1 MSKRS
6 IEKTTC
12 SLCQAG
18 CGLLVHLENGCIAK
32 IAGDPESPIN
42 KGLIC
47 AKAIQSLN
55 YHNDPGRLKYPL
67 KRVGNRGSGR
77 WKRIAWDEA
86 LENIAGELN
95 KVKDSFGP
103 ESAIFIHGSF
113 KGGYEGAYLSRFANA
128 FGSPN
133 IASMAPLCFI
143 PKVYASIV
151 THGYNP
157 MADYEYP
164 PKCIVVW
171 GLNPLETRVGEY
183 GYIQEALQMGSKLI
197 VVDPRRINLVDQATT
212 WVSLRPGSDLALALA
227 MINVIVQEQ
236 LYDKPF
242 VEKWTVGFEELRS
255 HVRNYTPESAEEIT
269 WVKADLIRE
278 AARLYAT
285 TKPAVI
291 QCGNAIDHT
300 QNNFQTARAIA
311 ILRAITGNLGI
322 PGGELCCSMPP
333 VVPMASPDLDLRD
346 QIPAPIRERRL
357 SKKDKLIPF
366 AFYTLPQSITD
377 SILHGD
383 PYPIHAAYILG
394 ANLLLTYP
402 NAKRVHEAMEKI
414 DFLVTAEMFMTPTAA
429 LSDIV
434 LPASGFL
441 EMDGIIMPP
450 YYYPVCQV
458 QQKFIQVGEC
468 RSDYDILKD
477 LAGKTG
483 FGSDFW
489 NCEQDC
495 LDYIL
500 KPAGITFQEF
510 KEIGQLRGQKEYRK
524 FERDRFATPSG
535 KVELFSERLSTWGYD
550 PLPVYHEPP
559 ETPFSAPEMAED
571 FPFIMTSWKT
581 EIYRHSAGRQVAS
594 FRNQH
599 PRPCM
604 WIHPDTAGKL
614 GIKEGDRAYIE
625 TRRGKIIQE
634 AKITSDIDP
643 RVIGVD
649 YAWWFPEKDHEELYG
664 WAEANIN
671 ILTNDGLPWGREM
684 GTPNLRG
691 MLCKVYKQ

>member
-1 MSKRS
+1 
-6 IEKTTC
+6 
-12 SLCQAG
+12 
-18 CGLLVHLENGCIAK
+18 
-32 IAGDPESPIN
+32 
-42 KGLIC
+42 
-47 AKAIQSLN
+47 
-55 YHNDPGRLKYPL
+55 
-67 KRVGNRGSGR
+67 
-77 WKRIAWDEA
+77 
-86 LENIAGELN
+86 
-95 KVKDSFGP
+95 
-103 ESAIFIHGSF
+103 
-113 KGGYEGAYLSRFANA
+113 
-128 FGSPN
+128 
-133 IASMAPLCFI
+133 
-143 PKVYASIV
+143 
-151 THGYNP
+151 
-157 MADYEYP
+157 
-164 PKCIVVW
+164 
-171 GLNPLETRVGEY
+171 
-183 GYIQEALQMGSKLI
+183 
-197 VVDPRRINLVDQATT
+197 
-212 WVSLRPGSDLALALA
+212 
-227 MINVIVQEQ
+227 
-236 LYDKPF
+236 
-242 VEKWTVGFEELRS
+242 
-255 HVRNYTPESAEEIT
+255 
-269 WVKADLIRE
+269 
-278 AARLYAT
+278 
-285 TKPAVI
+285 
-291 QCGNAIDHT
+291 
-300 QNNFQTARAIA
+300 
-311 ILRAITGNLGI
+311 
-322 PGGELCCSMPP
+322 
-333 VVPMASPDLDLRD
+333 MASPDLDLRD